1 MTGPIPIR
9 VYDPLKTAWFQ
20 TSDLGNAQRIEV
32 IADGRL
38 LWIEDA
44 QSWAFYDGQRW
55 AIERGNLE
63 AQRLAHRVI
72 EHVRMEAEALG
83 EIAEDIIQLKARVGD
98 WCTAEIAQK
107 RVETLLAHAV
117 RSGSAGMTSGML
129 KQARSLLSAQLD
141 EFDLDPLAYNVGNG
155 TLRFFR
161 VADGPDGNDADSG
174 RWRVRLDPHEPTDRL
189 MQLGNVEY
197 HHGAD
202 CPFWTARLELLTPD
216 AEQLAAFPLLYGYT
230 LTGLTSDQAFYVHQ
244 GKGGDGKSATHMAL
258 ADLHGDYYRH
268 AGVKTFL
275 QGKDGGGAEHRS
287 DLVRLKGDVR
297 FITCDEPKARS
308 IWDGEIIK
316 QITGSMVTARGANER
331 TEVTF
336 KPRGKVHVE
345 CNVVPRAPSDDKGF
359 RRRMKLYQHKVSLA
373 DLPEGEMPLDLVL
386 EKLAAEKPGILNWLI
401 AGCLD
406 WLTTRRIPQ
415 PSAMADVLADF
426 WADSSPLLEWMGE
439 WCDTDDPNV
448 RTPAKTLWNHF
459 KGWCEE
465 RGIEP
470 GTETKFGSTLRD
482 KQFPGKK
489 DAKGVRER
497 QGIRLRPQGMF
508 ASQPAPHAGS
518 RAAGSFGADAQRPAG
533 PAVDDDDGPD
543 AFDPDMP

>member
-1 MTGPIPIR
+1 MTIIPMK
-9 VYDPLKTAWFQ
+9 VYDPLKTAWLQ

-44 QSWAFYDGQRW
+44 QSWAYYDGRRW

-63 AQRLAHRVI
+63 AQRIAHRVI
-72 EHVRMEAEALG
+72 EHIRMEADALG
-83 EIAEDIIQLKARVGD
+83 EIADDLIQLKARVGD
-98 WCTAEIAQK
+98 WCTQEIAGK

-117 RSGSAGMTSGML
+117 RSGSAGMTAGML
-129 KQARSLLSAQLD
+129 KQARSLLSAALED
-141 EFDLDPLAYNVGNG
+141 FDTDPLAYNVQNG
-155 TLRFFR
+155 TLRFFQI
-161 VADGPDGNDADSG
+161 ADTGDGDT
-174 RWRVRLDPHEPTDRL
+174 RWAVRLDEHEPTDRL
-189 MQLGNVEY
+189 MQVANVAY
-197 HHGAD
+197 DPKANA
-202 CPFWTARLELLTPD
+202 PFWDERLAVLTPD

-258 ADLHGDYYRH
+258 SSLHGDYYRH

-297 FITCDEPKARS
+297 FVTCDEPKARS

-336 KPRGKVHVE
+336 KPRCKVHVE

-359 RRRMKLYQHKVSLA
+359 RRRMKLYQHRVSLA
-373 DLPEGEMPLDLVL
+373 DLPDGEMPLDIVL
-386 EKLAAEKPGILNWLI
+386 QKLAAESAGILNWMIDGALK
-401 AGCLD
+401 
-406 WLTTRRIPQ
+406 WLTTRKIPQ
-415 PSAMADVLADF
+415 PAAMAEVLADF
-426 WADSSPLLEWMGE
+426 WADSSPLLEWMSE
-439 WCDTDDPNV
+439 WCDTDDPKA
-448 RTPAKTLWNHF
+448 RTLSKELWSHF

-465 RGIEP
+465 RGIES
-470 GTETKFGSTLRD
+470 GSETKFGSTLRD

-489 DAKGVRER
+489 DAR
-497 QGIRLRPQGMF
+497 GIRFREGITLRTQGLF
-508 ASQPAPHAGS
+508 NAAAPAAPPS
-518 RAAGSFGADAQRPAG
+518 RTAGSFGADAERGAG
-533 PAVDDDDGPD
+533 PAVPPIDDDDLEPL
-543 AFDPDMP
+543 P